1 MKNEK
6 VPFTTHLSELRHCL
20 IISCAAI
27 GIGTVISFVFSKK
40 IFFLLARPIVKILPE
55 DQPMIFTALTEAFF
69 TYFKV
74 AILSGLVLASPIV
87 FHQIW
92 KFVAPGLYE
101 NERRYVIPFVACAT
115 LFFILGGLFAY
126 FVVFPIGFKFFL
138 GFSTENLKLLPRM
151 KEYFSFTLKL
161 LLAFGLIFE
170 MPVFSLFFSKIGLIN
185 SEMLASKRRYA
196 LVLVFV
202 AAAIL
207 TPPDIGTQLLMAGPL
222 IVLYEV
228 SIWVAKVFGPKPQLK
243 EANGTMHDS

>member
-1 MKNEK
+1 MKNDK
-6 VPFTTHLSELRHCL
+6 MPFTGHLTELRHCL
-20 IISCAAI
+20 IVSSIAI

-40 IFFLLARPIVKILPE
+40 IFLFIAHPLVKILPE

-74 AILSGLVLASPIV
+74 AILSGIVLASPVV

-101 NERRYVIPFVACAT
+101 NEKRYVIPFVVCAT

-126 FVVFPIGFKFFL
+126 FVVFPIGFRFFL
-138 GFSTENLKLLPRM
+138 GFSTDYLKLLPKM

-170 MPVFSLFFSKIGLIN
+170 MPVFSFFFSKIGLIN
-185 SEMLASKRRYA
+185 GEMLASKRRYA

-202 AAAIL
+202 AAAVL
-207 TPPDIGTQLLMAGPL
+207 TPPDVGTQILMAGPL
-222 IVLYEV
+222 IILYEV
-228 SIWVAKVFGPKPQLK
+228 SIWVAKIFGRKPRLREAK
-243 EANGTMHDS
+243 ET